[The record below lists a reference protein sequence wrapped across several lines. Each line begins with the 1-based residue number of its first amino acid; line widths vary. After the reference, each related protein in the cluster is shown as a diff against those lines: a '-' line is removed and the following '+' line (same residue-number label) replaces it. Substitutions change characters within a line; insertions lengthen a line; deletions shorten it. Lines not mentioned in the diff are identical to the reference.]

1 MAETVLHLRP
11 IAAADMPLL
20 LRIYAST
27 RAAELAAVPW
37 DDAAKAAFVQM
48 QFQAQHQHYQQ
59 HYAGAQFSVAEAE
72 MYGAQDGQGRMPV
85 GRLYVWRRP
94 GSLHVVEITI
104 LPEFRQRGYGT
115 QLLQALQREAA
126 GAGSALSI
134 HVEHGNPALALY
146 QRLGFKK
153 IRENGMHDLM
163 EWRAGAE
170 QQLTQE

>member
-1 MAETVLHLRP
+1 MTKPALRLRP
-11 IAAADMPLL
+11 ITAADMPLL

-59 HYAGAQFSVAEAE
+59 HYVGAQFSVAEAE
-72 MYGAQDGQGRMPV
+72 AEAGDRHGPVPV

-94 GSLHVVEITI
+94 GSLHIVEVTV

-115 QLLQALQREAA
+115 QLLQALQGEAA
-126 GAGSALSI
+126 AAGGALTI
-134 HVEHGNPALALY
+134 HVEQGNPALSLY
-146 QRLGFKK
+146 RRLGFQK
-153 IRENGMHDLM
+153 IRENGLHDLM
-163 EWRAGAE
+163 EWRAAE
-170 QQLTQE
+170 SNYTQE